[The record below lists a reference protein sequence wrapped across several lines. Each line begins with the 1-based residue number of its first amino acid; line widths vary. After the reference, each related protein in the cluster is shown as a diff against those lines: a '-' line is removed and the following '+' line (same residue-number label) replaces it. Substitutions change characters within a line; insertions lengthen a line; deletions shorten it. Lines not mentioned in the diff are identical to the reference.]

1 MSVAAALIKRVQIL
15 KEIADSEVKVIIGGA
30 QVGELAMHY
39 LDRMGIA
46 VVKVL
51 SKFDLRRLCRVVNAT
66 PLARLGPPTPEEAG
80 WVDVM
85 ECTEIGGDRVTV
97 FRQDPDSNMEKSKMS
112 TIVLRGATQNLLDDL
127 ERAIDDGVNVLKS
140 LLKDGRLVPGAGA
153 TEVELAKRV
162 EAYGAGLRGLSQ
174 HSVKRYASA
183 LEVVPLT
190 LTENAGNKDPH
201 EVLSELYVK
210 HEKGDTTRGVDIEAS
225 SMSLS
230 RFLETHPGKYLV
242 GRRGRDSVDDRC
254 RHIRFIICQGMGFTT
269 GHRRCGLCPP
279 S

>member
-1 MSVAAALIKRVQIL
+1 
-15 KEIADSEVKVIIGGA
+15 
-30 QVGELAMHY
+30 MHY

-66 PLARLGPPTPEEAG
+66 PLARLGPPTAEEAG
-80 WVDVM
+80 WVDVL
-85 ECTEIGGDRVTV
+85 ECIEIGGDRVTV
-97 FRQDPDSNMEKSKMS
+97 FRQDPDSSMEKSKMA

-140 LLKDGRLVPGAGA
+140 LLKDGRLVPGGGA
-153 TEVELAKRV
+153 AEVELAKRV
-162 EAYGAGLRGLSQ
+162 EAYGTGLKGLSQ

-210 HEKGDTTRGVDIEAS
+210 HAKGDIAWGVDIEVG
-225 SMSLS
+225 SMSC
-230 RFLETHPGKYLV
+230 
-242 GRRGRDSVDDRC
+242 D
-254 RHIRFIICQGMGFTT
+254 
-269 GHRRCGLCPP
+269 
-279 S
+279 

>member
-1 MSVAAALIKRVQIL
+1 MGGRDGMYRDWRRSC
-15 KEIADSEVKVIIGGA
+15 DS
-30 QVGELAMHY
+30 L
-39 LDRMGIA
+39 
-46 VVKVL
+46 
-51 SKFDLRRLCRVVNAT
+51 
-66 PLARLGPPTPEEAG
+66 PTG
-80 WVDVM
+80 
-85 ECTEIGGDRVTV
+85 
-97 FRQDPDSNMEKSKMS
+97 SNGKKSKMA

-183 LEVVPLT
+183 LEVIPLT

-210 HEKGDTTRGVDIEAS
+210 HGKGDIAWGVDIEVS
-225 SMSLS
+225 SMSFNW
-230 RFLETHPGKYLV
+230 FLEIYPG
-242 GRRGRDSVDDRC
+242 
-254 RHIRFIICQGMGFTT
+254 GF
-269 GHRRCGLCPP
+269 